1 MKGKIRSL
9 LFSVLCLS
17 LLFSLSG
24 IAFAQEKIIK
34 IGTLFPLTGPAA
46 VSGQNC
52 QAAVEAVVEVINNK
66 YNIKGFPLADKQGVL
81 GGYKFVVVAADHQGK
96 PDVAKSEAERLYN
109 QEKVFAIIGSYNSS
123 ASKPASAVAER
134 MKRLFLC
141 GASSSAALTER
152 NFKYFFRTAATD
164 SIESKEF
171 ADYVVYMNKDKKAN
185 IKTIGFIYEN
195 SEFGK
200 HAAEEGK
207 KAMAAIG
214 LKVVADVPFT
224 VGATNMNSEVQTLK
238 AANPD
243 LVLGAALGGDYSL
256 WVRTM
261 KQANWLP
268 KMVLNYCTGYQSPAI
283 AKELG
288 ADGDYFMG
296 GMGYSPELALKHM
309 KLAKEVEAV
318 YKKKTGFPLDSDSIQ
333 EAVVMHVLAQAI
345 EKAGTLDTEKVAKVL
360 RNNTFISPL
369 SLSGKV
375 DFVPGGQNEKALT
388 VITQIK
394 GQKYGTIFPLNYSDA
409 EVVYPIPAWNKRK

>member
-81 GGYKFVVVAADHQGK
+81 GGYKFFVVGADHQGK

-171 ADYVVYMNKDKKAN
+171 ADYVVYK
-185 IKTIGFIYEN
+185 
-195 SEFGK
+195 
-200 HAAEEGK
+200 
-207 KAMAAIG
+207 
-214 LKVVADVPFT
+214 
-224 VGATNMNSEVQTLK
+224 
-238 AANPD
+238 
-243 LVLGAALGGDYSL
+243 
-256 WVRTM
+256 
-261 KQANWLP
+261 
-268 KMVLNYCTGYQSPAI
+268 
-283 AKELG
+283 
-288 ADGDYFMG
+288 
-296 GMGYSPELALKHM
+296 
-309 KLAKEVEAV
+309 
-318 YKKKTGFPLDSDSIQ
+318 
-333 EAVVMHVLAQAI
+333 
-345 EKAGTLDTEKVAKVL
+345 
-360 RNNTFISPL
+360 
-369 SLSGKV
+369 
-375 DFVPGGQNEKALT
+375 
-388 VITQIK
+388 
-394 GQKYGTIFPLNYSDA
+394 
-409 EVVYPIPAWNKRK
+409 